1 MCALCGVLGAQDHW
15 TDSAG
20 APGAFARRSEM
31 HTRQRERQART
42 RVLNAVLRHY
52 GLSLSDWSGNAY
64 ILSSRTG
71 RTQVVDTLGQLWPA
85 AERLSGRRCDPLED
99 GLLGALGPTL
109 G

>member
-1 MCALCGVLGAQDHW
+1 MCSLCGVLGGERHW
-15 TDSAG
+15 TDRAG
-20 APGAFARRSEM
+20 APGAFAGSGEWHARA
-31 HTRQRERQART
+31 RERQARA
-42 RVLNAVLRHY
+42 RLLNAVLRHY

-71 RTQVVDTLGQLWPA
+71 RTAIVEHPGQIWSA

-99 GLLGALGPTL
+99 GLLRSLGQGL